1 MIKSNL
7 AVVLLGAPG
16 SGKGTLAKKLVNDYD
31 FVHVSTGD
39 LFRKTIA
46 SGSELGNQLKNIVA
60 FGALVSD
67 EVTNFVMKEELLTL
81 IHGKRSFI
89 LDGYPRT
96 PDQANFLGNI
106 INPDLVLLINVD
118 KDLAIKRIVGR
129 RLCPQCGT
137 IYNIYF
143 NKPKVDSICDF
154 DGAFLIQRKD
164 DNEETIN
171 KRFELYEQVTQQL
184 ETYYAPSN
192 KLHIID
198 ANGGIDQVYPDI
210 VKLME
215 KG

>member
-1 MIKSNL
+1 MIKNNL

-16 SGKGTLAKKLVNDYD
+16 SGKGTLAKKLVTDYN

-46 SGSELGNQLKNIVA
+46 SGSELGNQLMSIVA
-60 FGALVSD
+60 SGALVSD
-67 EVTNFVMKEELLTL
+67 EVTNSVMKEELLTL
-81 IHGKRSFI
+81 INSHRRFI

-96 PDQANFLGNI
+96 PEQAKFLDNI
-106 INPDLVLLINVD
+106 VKPDLILLINVE

-129 RLCPQCGT
+129 RLCPQCGA

-184 ETYYAPSN
+184 ATYYAASK
-192 KLHIID
+192 KLHNID
-198 ANGGIDQVYPDI
+198 VNGGIDQVYPDI

-215 KG
+215 G